1 LADSLKSQFG
11 EDVVI
16 TPGKS
21 GQFDVLIHGELIF
34 SKSQTGRF
42 PLDGEVEERFAA
54 LKSGKELPP
63 LEAAQPGVVGKILG
77 KLRG

>member
-11 EDVVI
+11 EATAI

-21 GQFDVLIHGELIF
+21 GQFDVLRDGKLIF

-42 PLDGEVEERFAA
+42 PLDGEVEDLFGA
-54 LKSGKELPP
+54 LAKPRS
-63 LEAAQPGVVGKILG
+63 
-77 KLRG
+77 